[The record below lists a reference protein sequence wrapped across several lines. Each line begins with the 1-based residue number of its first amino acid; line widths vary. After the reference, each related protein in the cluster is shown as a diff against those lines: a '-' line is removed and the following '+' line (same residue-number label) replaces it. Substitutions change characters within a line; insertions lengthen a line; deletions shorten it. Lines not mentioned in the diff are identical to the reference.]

1 MRRPALFYARCT
13 PWLGVM
19 VALLTGC
26 GSSSTGN
33 EIASKTAEQIVAMS
47 RMAAD
52 GAATVHVSGS
62 VAGAGGPLSLD
73 LQLVA
78 GKGGEGHIADGRLD
92 FKLIQI
98 GRFAYIKGNPA
109 LYRKLGAPLEGELRG
124 GWLKVKTKGALA
136 AFAGLTNLVSLV
148 DTTLTSHG
156 TLARK
161 GTSTL
166 DGHEVVAIDDLAA
179 GGTLYVAARGSP
191 YPLEVRAPGGGTIR
205 FDHWNQPVTLT
216 APTDVVNA
224 NQLVGPQ

>member
-1 MRRPALFYARCT
+1 MRRPALFYARRT
-13 PWLGVM
+13 PWLGLT
-19 VALLTGC
+19 VALLAGC
-26 GSSSTGN
+26 GSSSSGN

-47 RMAAD
+47 RTAAE

-78 GKGGEGHIADGRLD
+78 GKGGQGYIAVDGLD

-98 GRFAYIKGNPA
+98 GHFAYIKGNPA
-109 LYRKLGAPLEGELRG
+109 LYRKLGAPLVGELRG

-136 AFAGLTNLVSLV
+136 AFAGLTNLDSLV
-148 DTTLTSHG
+148 DMTLTSHG

-166 DGHEVVAIDDLAA
+166 DGHEVVAIDDLAM
-179 GGTLYVAARGSP
+179 GGTLYVAAQGSP
-191 YPLEVRAPGGGTIR
+191 YPIEVRTPGGGTIR

-216 APTDVVNA
+216 APTDVVNV
-224 NQLVGPQ
+224 NQLVGRR